1 MAGGEFVMNN
11 KAVKKYGLGFM
22 SRING
27 GYIPGYQSG
36 GSVAESAEKLGSSN
50 SSNTNNINIS
60 INMGSG
66 SNESEGGSE
75 GNDQSGTSDEKTK
88 AKDLSEKVKTVVLQV
103 INEEQR
109 TGGSLSKT
117 KVAR

>member
-1 MAGGEFVMNN
+1 VR
-11 KAVKKYGLGFM
+11 KYGLGFM
-22 SRING
+22 NRING
-27 GYIPGYQSG
+27 GYIPGYQEG
-36 GSVAESAEKLGSSN
+36 GSVAESAEKLGSSD
-50 SSNTNNINIS
+50 STNTNNINIS

-66 SNESEGGSE
+66 GEGSGGSQ
-75 GNDQSGTSDEKTK
+75 GNEQSGSDDQKTK
-88 AKDLSEKVKTVVLQV
+88 AKDLSERIKSVVLQV

>member
-1 MAGGEFVMNN
+1 
-11 KAVKKYGLGFM
+11 
-22 SRING
+22 
-27 GYIPGYQSG
+27 
-36 GSVAESAEKLGSSN
+36 
-50 SSNTNNINIS
+50 
-60 INMGSG
+60 MGSG
-66 SNESEGGSE
+66 SNGSESGSE

-88 AKDLSEKVKTVVLQV
+88 AKDLSERVKTVVLQV